1 MSFNAAHNAVVLIA
15 LETGVI
21 TESPDGVTPATL
33 PPVPSSPVVLGYT
46 NLPSIARGLGNSKG
60 FALGLQGA
68 AYNKYGPQQPS
79 MGIEIRP
86 GNVSILS
93 KLLPDPITG
102 ILPWL
107 CLYLVVKGQY
117 TDVLRFCKPA
127 SLGFNFG
134 GGGQGGGELS
144 ISTTFQG
151 TAYQRMAPLTVA
163 PNLIRALG
171 TPMMWHDVRQFSIGS
186 DSYRRA
192 LMSLT
197 ANLDMGLERKNERP
211 DWGPN
216 NPLSRTCYDMLE
228 HHKTVTGEI
237 SLHERLPESL
247 FTGAQDAQEWGDIA
261 VNCSS
266 TPAGRAKGF
275 LLNLKGCFPSDETQA
290 AAEASAEID
299 HSVPFSADDLSLIIE
314 E

>member
-1 MSFNAAHNAVVLIA
+1 MSFNAAHNAVVLYA
-15 LETGVI
+15 LETGTI
-21 TESPDGVTPATL
+21 TESPDGITPAIL

-46 NLPSIARGLGNSKG
+46 NLPSVSRGLNNSKG

-68 AYNKYGPQQPS
+68 AYNKYGRQEPS
-79 MGIEIRP
+79 MGVEIRP
-86 GNVSILS
+86 GNVAALS
-93 KLLPDPITG
+93 YLQPDPDTG

-107 CLYLVVKGQY
+107 CLYLVVKGRY
-117 TDVLRFCKPA
+117 TDVLRFCKPGA
-127 SLGFNFG
+127 VSYNLG
-134 GGGQGGGELS
+134 GGNGQGGEIS
-144 ISTTFQG
+144 VSTTFQG
-151 TAYQRMAPLTVA
+151 MAYQRIGALTVPTSA
-163 PNLIRALG
+163 VRALG
-171 TPMMWHDVRQFSIGS
+171 TPMMWHDVRQFSIGGVG
-186 DSYRRA
+186 YRRA

-197 ANLDMGLERKNERP
+197 ASNDMGLERKNERP

-237 SLHERLPESL
+237 SLHERLPEDL

-275 LLNLKGCFPSDETQA
+275 LLNLLGCFPGDETQPEG
-290 AAEASAEID
+290 EASAEID
-299 HSVPFSADDLSLIIE
+299 HTVPFSADDITFEIE
-314 E
+314 D